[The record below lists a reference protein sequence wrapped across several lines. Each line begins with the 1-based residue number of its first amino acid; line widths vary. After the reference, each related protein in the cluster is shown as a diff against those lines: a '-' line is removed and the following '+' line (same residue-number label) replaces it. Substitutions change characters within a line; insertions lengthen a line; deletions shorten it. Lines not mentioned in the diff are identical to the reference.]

1 MEHQS
6 FEPRNEG
13 PSPTEIDLAGAIDLH
28 AHVAPD
34 LRPRKMDGLEL
45 AREAVGV
52 GMRAVLIK
60 SHYSPTSEAAY
71 YVSKSV
77 DGIEFFGGLV
87 LNEHIGGFNPSAV
100 DTAIRIGAR
109 EIWMPTDS
117 AANHRR
123 NAGQAGGLT
132 LRVKGEVRDEIHE
145 ILALIAEANV
155 ILGTGHLN
163 VDEIQALV
171 PAAVDAGVQRILIT
185 HPEHPVVTMPVAIQ
199 KELRDQGAMFER
211 CYVSVTGFGVPLEQ
225 VAEEIGAVGAE
236 STVLATD
243 FGQPQNLSPPEGLAE
258 FGRRLAAL
266 GFSKSELDRML
277 RRNPASML
285 GLEPK
290 PTKPEDA

>member
-1 MEHQS
+1 MKHEVFGPLERRQS
-6 FEPRNEG
+6 LI
-13 PSPTEIDLAGAIDLH
+13 EIDLTGTIDLH

-34 LRPRKMDGLEL
+34 LRPRKMDGLDL

-77 DGIEFFGGLV
+77 GDIEFFGGLV

-123 NAGQAGGLT
+123 SAGQTGGLT
-132 LRVKGEVRDEIHE
+132 LRVKGELREEIHE
-145 ILALIAEANV
+145 ILALIAKANV
-155 ILGTGHLN
+155 ILGTGHLS

-171 PAAVDAGVQRILIT
+171 PTAVRAGVQRILIT
-185 HPEHPVVTMPVAIQ
+185 HPEHPVIAMPVAIQ
-199 KELRDQGAMFER
+199 QELRDQGAMFER

-225 VAEEIGAVGAE
+225 VADEISIVGAE

-243 FGQPQNLSPPEGLAE
+243 YGQPQNPSPPEGLAE
-258 FGRRLAAL
+258 FGSRLATL

-277 RRNPASML
+277 RRNPAWML
-285 GLEPK
+285 GLSPTPVKPK
-290 PTKPEDA
+290 DA